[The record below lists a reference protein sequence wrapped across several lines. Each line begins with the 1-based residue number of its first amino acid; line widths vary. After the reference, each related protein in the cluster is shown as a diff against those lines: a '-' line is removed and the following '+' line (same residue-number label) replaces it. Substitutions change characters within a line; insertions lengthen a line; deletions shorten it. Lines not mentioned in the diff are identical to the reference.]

1 MLRQLYAKKVITDR
15 EKEMIESIKLKDKKM
30 ECLLDSVIIP
40 SLANNVTEK
49 FKGFVKVMEGS
60 DDPILMN
67 MAKKLG
73 T

>member
-30 ECLLDSVIIP
+30 EYLLDSVIIP

-49 FKGFVKVMEGS
+49 FKGFVKVMEES

-67 MAKKLG
+67 MAKKLDA
-73 T
+73 